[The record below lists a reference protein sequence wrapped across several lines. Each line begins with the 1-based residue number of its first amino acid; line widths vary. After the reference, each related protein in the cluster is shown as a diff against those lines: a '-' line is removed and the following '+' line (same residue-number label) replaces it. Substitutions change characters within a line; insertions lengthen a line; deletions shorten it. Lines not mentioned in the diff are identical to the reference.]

1 MWNRTTMRLFE
12 VISPL
17 RVYGIPFRSGFQYIQ
32 NRGIGQVFEAAF
44 KLILDL
50 QTRNIGL
57 LPFMVAAPPLSA
69 IGDPSALQ
77 QAAP

>member
-1 MWNRTTMRLFE
+1 MRLFE
-12 VISPL
+12 VISLL
-17 RVYGIPFRSGFQYIQ
+17 RVHKWAFRSGNKYTERVMF
-32 NRGIGQVFEAAF
+32 GQVFELRF
-44 KLILDL
+44 MIILDL

-57 LPFMVAAPPLSA
+57 LPFIVAAPPLSA